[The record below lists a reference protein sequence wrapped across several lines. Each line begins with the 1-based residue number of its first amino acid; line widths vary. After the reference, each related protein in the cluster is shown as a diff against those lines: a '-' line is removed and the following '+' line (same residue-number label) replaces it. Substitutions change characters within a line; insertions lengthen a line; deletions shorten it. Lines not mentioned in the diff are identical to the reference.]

1 MPESSTTDID
11 PLIDEER
18 EKHWRCGDVN
28 PWRLRADAISTPV
41 CVGGGT
47 PCQARR
53 QGTAEPANAVQVW
66 RADNHCWPVR
76 LLMTAGLCRFQRL
89 RNVRNDVFPVLEAD
103 REAHVTGGDAGCEL
117 LLGCQL

>member
-1 MPESSTTDID
+1 MPENFTTDVD
-11 PLIDEER
+11 PLRRGAR
-18 EKHWRCGDVN
+18 EAPAAGGDAN
-28 PWRLRADAISTPV
+28 PRRLRADAISTPI

-53 QGTAEPANAVQVW
+53 QGTDEPANAVQVW
-66 RADNHCWPVR
+66 RADNHCWPVG